1 MSTLED
7 ARALNDAIL
16 SRSEDYWQW
25 FTEDIVRRIP
35 GKTIACSEELVGLE
49 ACQRQGQEFLDA
61 LTAPNRLELR
71 SLAVDEE
78 NGVSFVEYYHE
89 FEHQQWGRFRQV
101 QVHVQRWRDGKVFEE
116 DIYCGQQA
124 KKS

>member
-1 MSTLED
+1 MSTLEN
-7 ARALNDAIL
+7 AKALNDAIL

-25 FTEDIVRRIP
+25 FTEDIVKRIP
-35 GKTIACSEELVGLE
+35 GKTTASSEELVGLE

>member
-7 ARALNDAIL
+7 AKALNDAHL

-35 GKTIACSEELVGLE
+35 GKAIASSEELVGLE
-49 ACQRQGQEFLDA
+49 ACKRQGQEFLDG

-71 SLAVDEE
+71 SLAPDEIAPTA
-78 NGVSFVEYYHE
+78 GV
-89 FEHQQWGRFRQV
+89 QI
-101 QVHVQRWRDGKVFEE
+101 RDS
-116 DIYCGQQA
+116 IPR
-124 KKS
+124 S